1 MWNAV
6 LGYVRSWDFW
16 VWFGFL
22 AQAFF
27 FGRFAVQWWATER
40 ARRVVIPATFW
51 WLPLV
56 GGVLILIYSIVRQ
69 DIVFIAGSALALA
82 IYLRNTWFH
91 YRGEHQREI
100 TGTERNTT

>member
-1 MWNAV
+1 MLNTAFA
-6 LGYVRSWDFW
+6 YIRSWDAW

-40 ARRVVIPATFW
+40 ARRVVIPAAFW
-51 WLPLV
+51 WLSLI
-56 GGVLILIYSIVRQ
+56 GGVLILVYSIVRK
-69 DIVFIAGSALALA
+69 DVVFIAGSALALL

-91 YRGEHQREI
+91 YRGEYQRKI
-100 TGTERNTT
+100 ADGEREAA